1 MDQRFFILFVVA
13 FLGLTGCK
21 PAKDSGK
28 DYSGKVGNKKTNLIV
43 EQIQKNE
50 SGYPKALSF
59 KAATEMT
66 SLGKTTSF
74 KAQVRMVS
82 DSVIWVSITAY
93 SYEVA
98 RILAT
103 PDSVKYFSRTD
114 KKFYTGNY
122 DFITKKLGV
131 KFDFYDLQSLILAHS
146 FGLNDIEKI
155 RRSNSKN
162 RYVLSSVKQ
171 GQLKRLEKGKGD
183 WNDEFEVVY
192 TNWVNPDTYKIERVE
207 LLNMINQ
214 NKASIQYSAFENI
227 EQYVV
232 LSAFKMN
239 IIAEKNSEISSS
251 FSKITVNTPLK
262 FPFKISSKYEQIQ

>member
-1 MDQRFFILFVVA
+1 MGKQFFILMVVTL
-13 FLGLTGCK
+13 LGLTGCK
-21 PAKDSGK
+21 STKDAGTDNSRK
-28 DYSGKVGNKKTNLIV
+28 AGNKKTNLIV
-43 EQIQKNE
+43 DQIQKNE
-50 SGYPKALSF
+50 SSYPRSLSF
-59 KAATEMT
+59 KAATEMIT
-66 SLGKTTSF
+66 PDKTTSF
-74 KAQVRMVS
+74 KTQVRMVA
-82 DSVIWVSITAY
+82 DSVIWMSITAY

-114 KKFYTGNY
+114 KKYYSGNY

-146 FGLNDIEKI
+146 FGLDNIEKI

-162 RYVLSSVKQ
+162 SYVLSSVKQ

-183 WNDEFEVVY
+183 WNNEFEVVY
-192 TNWVNPDTYKIERVE
+192 TNWVNPETFQIERVD
-207 LLNMINQ
+207 LLNMNTQ

-239 IIAEKNSEISSS
+239 IFAEKNSEVSSK